1 MISYTSR
8 TDKGDKEYTIKFK
21 TDNYEE
27 FKKIEEEIRK
37 LIDKRNTLRLL
48 TEKIDSKENND
59 NKAHISI
66 GSNDAILL
74 TKQYDINGNEVGK

>member
-48 TEKIDSKENND
+48 TEKIDTKENND
-59 NKAHISI
+59 DKSPISI